1 MPIFIK
7 QALEDASITIE
18 GDGSQSTDFNY
29 VQNLVDAMI
38 SMAESEVKGVYN
50 IAYGKDYSIKDIAD
64 LVIKQTDSKS
74 EIKNLPWRS
83 GEKGMRLS
91 LSIEKA
97 RRDFGYTPKIS
108 FEEGIEKTVNWM
120 RNL

>member
-1 MPIFIK
+1 
-7 QALEDASITIE
+7 
-18 GDGSQSTDFNY
+18 
-29 VQNLVDAMI
+29 MI
-38 SMAESEVKGVYN
+38 SMAESEVNGVYN

-64 LVIKQTDSKS
+64 LVIKQTNSKS

-97 RRDFGYTPKIS
+97 KRDFGYTPKVS
-108 FEEGIEKTVNWM
+108 FEEGIEKTVKWM